1 MWLYPPQIQRTPE
14 AAEFAA
20 SELRAMG
27 PMSVRERILALIF
40 VTVCGFW
47 VTSGWHGIDI
57 TLTALLGSV
66 ALLATGILSWEDV
79 KSEKTAW
86 DIFIWYGGLLRLGK
100 ALSDG
105 GVTTE
110 FANAVGGVFHAS
122 DWVLLF
128 AVALVIYFYAH
139 YAFASITAHILA
151 MYPAFLA
158 VLMTKGAPVGLMVFA
173 FACFANLSAGLTN
186 YGTTPSPM
194 FFAHD
199 YVSFRQWWRT
209 GFLVSLLNIA
219 IWTVVGFSWWKLIG
233 IW

>member
-1 MWLYPPQIQRTPE
+1 
-14 AAEFAA
+14 
-20 SELRAMG
+20 
-27 PMSVRERILALIF
+27 
-40 VTVCGFW
+40 
-47 VTSGWHGIDI
+47 
-57 TLTALLGSV
+57 
-66 ALLATGILSWEDV
+66 
-79 KSEKTAW
+79 
-86 DIFIWYGGLLRLGK
+86 
-100 ALSDG
+100 
-105 GVTTE
+105 
-110 FANAVGGVFHAS
+110 VFHAS